1 MGVPAPPLATIR
13 FVAERDKAWGKD
25 PPPVAAQPTS
35 PLSDREYQVAL
46 ALARGL
52 NQREVA
58 EQLGVKPSTVLTLT
72 KRLYRK
78 LRITRRA
85 ELVTRLQEVYGQA
98 GDAAGPSP
106 QSST

>member
-1 MGVPAPPLATIR
+1 M
-13 FVAERDKAWGKD
+13 
-25 PPPVAAQPTS
+25 
-35 PLSDREYQVAL
+35 AL

-85 ELVTRLQEVYGQA
+85 ELVTRLQEVYGK
-98 GDAAGPSP
+98 GGGGG
-106 QSST
+106 